1 MTENQNAKPLLEV
14 RQSLEQLIHDPKVPA
29 AVRSALEPEYQ
40 QLATMLDKLEKEH
53 VHIAVFGRVS
63 VGKSSLLNALIGEP
77 RFAVSA
83 LHGKTVEAEMSGPVS
98 KTAATQGGGLTT
110 EDGTP
115 ETAADG
121 QVFFIDTPGIDEI
134 DGETRE
140 QQARDVAARAD
151 LLLFVVEADPT
162 AVELTALRGL
172 LAAGRPLLVVLNKAD
187 RYTRDEQQKLLAELR
202 EHCNRELKGM
212 VADKNIV
219 LTSASPAE
227 RLYVTVNDN
236 GAEVEEMRQ
245 PPPQITEL
253 RDRLWSILETEGK
266 SLCAL
271 NAGLFAG
278 QVSDEVARR
287 IVAIK
292 SDVATSIINRYCLA
306 KGVAVALNPVPLAD
320 LAAAAALD
328 VTMVYHLSRV
338 YGLPLTRSEAGGLVR
353 VIFAQLALL
362 MGTVWVM
369 HLASSALKTLSA
381 GLSTAITAAGQGA
394 VAWYATYVVGAAARR
409 YLENGASWGN
419 EGPKRAV
426 QQILDSIDRDS
437 VLGEARA
444 ELKGLL
450 KKQKK
455 ARG

>member
-1 MTENQNAKPLLEV
+1 MPADSKDNAQPLLEV
-14 RQSLEQLIHDPKVPA
+14 RQSLEQLINDPKVPA
-29 AVRSALEPEYQ
+29 SVRSALEPEYQ
-40 QLATMLDKLEKEH
+40 QLEVMLDKLEKQH

-83 LHGKTVEAEMSGPVS
+83 LHGKTVKAEMSDAVAPLS
-98 KTAATQGGGLTT
+98 TDGGK
-110 EDGTP
+110 P

-134 DGETRE
+134 DGEARE

-162 AVELTALRGL
+162 VIELNALRGL

-187 RYTRDEQQKLLAELR
+187 RYTRDEQGKLIAELR
-202 EHCNRELKGM
+202 EHCNRELQGL

-219 LTSASPAE
+219 LASANPAE
-227 RLYVTVNDN
+227 RLYVNVNEN

-245 PPPQITEL
+245 PPPQIDEL

-266 SLCAL
+266 ALCAI

-409 YLENGASWGN
+409 YLENGASWGSD
-419 EGPKRAV
+419 GPKRAV
-426 QQILDSIDRDS
+426 QQILDGIDRDS

-444 ELKGLL
+444 ELKSLL

-455 ARG
+455 PTS